1 MAGYFGHVGGHVP
14 PYSVGSHGLS
24 HPAPNI
30 DFFSQMAPPPCG
42 KFFSKYTIKPITG
55 SIVS

>member
-1 MAGYFGHVGGHVP
+1 MP
-14 PYSVGSHGLS
+14 PYSVGGHGLS

-42 KFFSKYTIKPITG
+42 KLFVIDIKANYELYSLVNG
-55 SIVS
+55 GHD

>member
-1 MAGYFGHVGGHVP
+1 MAGYFGHVGGHMP

-42 KFFSKYTIKPITG
+42 KLRC
-55 SIVS
+55 